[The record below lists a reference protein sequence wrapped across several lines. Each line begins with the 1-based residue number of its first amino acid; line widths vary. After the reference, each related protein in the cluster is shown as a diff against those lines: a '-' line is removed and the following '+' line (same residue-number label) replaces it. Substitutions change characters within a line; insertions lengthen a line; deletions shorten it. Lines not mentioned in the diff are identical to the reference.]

1 MNDPAAMKRGP
12 GAAAHAFDV
21 IQLTNE
27 LPTGKLGG
35 VGTVIDGLASGL
47 RKLGLSVLWFLVDE
61 AADQSRTT
69 PLSLEGAKVEAG
81 TLADLRQFSAPIL
94 HIHCYEPHQRLLELC
109 RERRCL
115 YTIHSLLN
123 WEARSND
130 IDLTASIRWQEA
142 LIGAAARVAVISE
155 SERSAYGALGY
166 LDLNPNV
173 SVVRNGVRRAG
184 AFRSPRGTA
193 TIGFCGRLVPRKRP
207 EYPQLILK
215 DPQFGACRTLIAGRG
230 FSQYAR
236 DLLARERL
244 DPRVDYLGWCAG
256 PRLEAFYEQIDVL
269 AVPSVYE
276 PFGLA
281 ALEAVARGIP
291 VVCPGSGGLIEA
303 LGDHAYSYEDAS
315 YEGFKS
321 AMVRWIRSSE
331 AERDAKAR
339 AAFRHYE
346 QHFTDVHMAQSYVRI
361 YAAMAGW
368 AGMAGGP
375 ASGGISSI
383 RQRNPKSS
391 KPSFGV

>member
-1 MNDPAAMKRGP
+1 MTDPAAMKPGP
-12 GAAAHAFDV
+12 DADQHAFDV

-61 AADQSRTT
+61 AAEPGRTT
-69 PLSLEGAKVEAG
+69 PFSLEGAMVEVG
-81 TLADLRQFSAPIL
+81 TLADLRRFSAPVL

-109 RERRCL
+109 RERPSL

-130 IDLTASIRWQEA
+130 IDLTPSIRWQEA
-142 LIGAAARVAVISE
+142 LIGAAARVVVISE
-155 SERSAYGALGY
+155 AERSAYSALGY

-173 SVVRNGVRRAG
+173 SVVPNGVRRAG
-184 AFRSPRGTA
+184 TFRSPRGTA

-215 DPQFGACRTLIAGRG
+215 DPHFGACRTLIAGRG

-244 DPRVDYLGWCAG
+244 DSRVDYLGWCAG

-303 LGDHAYSYEDAS
+303 LGDHAYYYKDTS
-315 YEGFKS
+315 YEGFQS
-321 AMVRWIRSSE
+321 AMIRWIRSSE
-331 AERDAKAR
+331 TERDARAK
-339 AAFRHYE
+339 AAFRHYN
-346 QHFTDVHMAQSYVRI
+346 QNFTEVHMAQSYVRI
-361 YAAMAGW
+361 YAE
-368 AGMAGGP
+368 MAGGP

-391 KPSFGV
+391 NPSFGV